1 MEACSTYTAGDR
13 PLRHMA
19 PISRTPAWLALP
31 ILLLAACQE
40 PAQPPSIAEEARQI
54 AEVFETP
61 QVYSVRTLDSTDI
74 AVFLNAHPEYAIDS
88 ALIHA
93 FYARR
98 GHQYAWFVNDNLSQS
113 ASAFAALVNSADTAF
128 AEIAQLRD
136 RLNDL
141 LLDGG
146 IEAHTCDSCQL
157 DLELSL
163 TAQFFR
169 FADKT
174 YGGLVGKD
182 LRELDWFIPRNKKDY
197 SQLIDS
203 LAAGHMDLSPI
214 EPVHPQYGLLKAE
227 LKHLYELNNLGSWP
241 VLSLGDRRKIEPD
254 DSVPVI
260 ADIRERLMLLRDL
273 RSEGDSVVLRS
284 HRYDSTL
291 VKAVQRFQE
300 RHGLLPDGVVG
311 AGVMRQLNV
320 PPRDRI
326 RTLLVNMERLRWVP
340 LSYAPDL
347 ILVNIPEFRMHIFEE
362 GRDAWSMDVVVGTAA
377 TRTVIFNDTL
387 KKIVFSPYWGV
398 PQSIVRGEIL
408 PAMAKDPNYLKKKGM
423 EIVGGSASNPVI
435 RQKPGPSNALG
446 LVKFLFPNSYNIYFH
461 DTPSKGGFAKEKRA
475 FSHGCIRLSE
485 PVRLAEYLLR
495 NDSTWTPE
503 RIKKAMHGGKEITVN
518 LKAGERRPVTIGYFT
533 AWIDLDD
540 RLNFRDDV
548 YGHDDRLAKELFVGA
563 PVPVPGAVLLP

>member
-1 MEACSTYTAGDR
+1 MQRASYV
-13 PLRHMA
+13 
-19 PISRTPAWLALP
+19 
-31 ILLLAACQE
+31 LLLLVLCAQACTE
-40 PAQPPSIAEEARQI
+40 PAPPPTIAEEAREI

-61 QVYSVRTLDSTDI
+61 VVYTIRTLDSADI
-74 AVFLNAHPEYAIDS
+74 AAFLANHPEYAVDS
-88 ALIHA
+88 AAMRA

-98 GHQYAWFVNDNLSQS
+98 NHQYAWFVNDSLTQS
-113 ASAFAALVNSADTAF
+113 ASGFAALVGSADTAYR
-128 AEIAQLRD
+128 EIAVLRD
-136 RLNDL
+136 RLNGL
-141 LLDGG
+141 LHGVRTDTLP
-146 IEAHTCDSCQL
+146 CDSCQL

-169 FADKT
+169 FADKK

-203 LAAGHMDLSPI
+203 LAAGRMDLSPV

-227 LKHLYELNNLGSWP
+227 LKHLYELDNLGAWP
-241 VLSLGDRRKIEPD
+241 ALELGDRRKVEPG
-254 DSVPVI
+254 DSVAVV
-260 ADIRERLMLLRDL
+260 ADIRQRLMLLGDF
-273 RSEGDSVVLRS
+273 SSDGDSVLLLS
-284 HRYDSTL
+284 PRYDTTL
-291 VKAVQRFQE
+291 TKAVQRFQE
-300 RHGLLPDGVVG
+300 RHGLLPDGVIG

-340 LSYAPDL
+340 LTYAPNL
-347 ILVNIPEFRMHIFEE
+347 ILVNVPEFRMHIFEDGQE
-362 GRDAWSMDVVVGTAA
+362 AWSMDVVVGTSA

-387 KKIVFSPYWGV
+387 KRIVFSPYWGI
-398 PQSIVRGEIL
+398 PPSIVRGEIL
-408 PAMAKDPNYLKKKGM
+408 PAMKKDPNYLRKKNM

-435 RQKPGPSNALG
+435 RQKPGKSNALG

-495 NDSTWTPE
+495 NDSTWTPD
-503 RIKKAMHGGKEITVN
+503 RIKKAMNGGKEVTVN
-518 LKAGERRPVTIGYFT
+518 LSADERRPVTIGYFT
-533 AWIDLDD
+533 AWIDVDD

-548 YGHDDRLAKELFVGA
+548 YGHDDKLAKELFVGS
-563 PVPVPGAVLLP
+563 PVPVPEEVLLP

>member
-1 MEACSTYTAGDR
+1 MPRQLHA
-13 PLRHMA
+13 LFV
-19 PISRTPAWLALP
+19 LALCTQ
-31 ILLLAACQE
+31 ACKE
-40 PAQPPSIAEEARQI
+40 PTPPPTIAEEAREI
-54 AEVFETP
+54 TKVFETP
-61 QVYSVRTLDSTDI
+61 VVYSVRTLDSTDI
-74 AVFLNAHPEYAIDS
+74 AGFLAVHAEYAQDS
-88 ALIHA
+88 TAIHA
-93 FYARR
+93 FYSRR
-98 GHQYAWFVNDNLSQS
+98 NYQYAWFVNDSLSHS
-113 ASAFAALVNSADTAF
+113 AEAFAALVNSADTAF
-128 AEIAQLRD
+128 HEILVLRD
-136 RLNDL
+136 RLNGSLHGARTD
-141 LLDGG
+141 
-146 IEAHTCDSCQL
+146 AVPCDTCQL

-203 LAAGHMDLSPI
+203 LAAGRMDLSPV

-227 LKHLYELNNLGSWP
+227 LKHLYELDNLGEWAT
-241 VLSLGDRRKIEPD
+241 LELGERRKIEPG
-254 DSVPVI
+254 DSLPLI
-260 ADIRERLMLLRDL
+260 AEIRQRLMLLRDF

-284 HRYDSTL
+284 NRYDTTL

-300 RHGLLPDGVVG
+300 RHGLLPDGVIG
-311 AGVMRQLNV
+311 AGVLRQLNV
-320 PPRDRI
+320 PPRDRV
-326 RTLLVNMERLRWVP
+326 RTLLVNMERLRWSA

-347 ILVNIPEFRMHIFEE
+347 ILVNIPEFRMHIFEDGKE
-362 GRDAWSMDVVVGTAA
+362 AWSMDVVVGTSA
-377 TRTVIFNDTL
+377 TRTVVFSDTL
-387 KKIVFSPYWGV
+387 KRVVFSPYWGI
-398 PQSIVRGEIL
+398 PSSIVRGEIL
-408 PAMAKDPNYLKKKGM
+408 PAMQKDPNYLRKKNM

-435 RQKPGPSNALG
+435 RQKPGKSNALG

-503 RIKKAMHGGKEITVN
+503 RIKKAMNGGKEVTVN
-518 LKAGERRPVTIGYFT
+518 LKAHERRPVSIGYFT
-533 AWIDLDD
+533 AWIDVND

-548 YGHDDRLAKELFVGA
+548 YGHDDKLAMELFVGA
-563 PVPVPGAVLLP
+563 PVPAPQEVLLP